1 MLSLLSVCQFVH
13 CTTVSAPTEHDL
25 QLDVLLGDRG
35 ADAFSA
41 FCSEPPS
48 RSTPNSDY
56 DDAPDNFSFRC
67 YHTSRMLLLSVLF
80 FLVFSSR
87 VAGFDVQ
94 PIRLGL
100 FFPGITARCRRRSNC
115 APHIPT
121 ASRSSSLPPHSLLY
135 GKNNESEG
143 SNLQTTDTSGNDG
156 DMNLLTKSSWYAVE
170 WFGKAFG
177 RATDGSP
184 MPPPSTTTTAV
195 GTAGSVDTS
204 QPPTSLRETMERI
217 RIDNDRAYFLSGD
230 MDVQIYDED
239 CLFADPFVSFRGRDR
254 FVENLANLGSFIIQ
268 YDVKILNANDE
279 KKRKE
284 EDDDDDDRTTT
295 SVSTRFMVKL
305 KLNLPWKPILAWPWG
320 VTYEIDPDSNLVIR
334 HEESWEIEPWEGV
347 KQIFRKPTLTL

>member
-1 MLSLLSVCQFVH
+1 
-13 CTTVSAPTEHDL
+13 
-25 QLDVLLGDRG
+25 
-35 ADAFSA
+35 
-41 FCSEPPS
+41 
-48 RSTPNSDY
+48 
-56 DDAPDNFSFRC
+56 
-67 YHTSRMLLLSVLF
+67 
-80 FLVFSSR
+80 
-87 VAGFDVQ
+87 
-94 PIRLGL
+94 
-100 FFPGITARCRRRSNC
+100 
-115 APHIPT
+115 
-121 ASRSSSLPPHSLLY
+121 
-135 GKNNESEG
+135 
-143 SNLQTTDTSGNDG
+143 
-156 DMNLLTKSSWYAVE
+156 
-170 WFGKAFG
+170 
-177 RATDGSP
+177 
-184 MPPPSTTTTAV
+184 
-195 GTAGSVDTS
+195 
-204 QPPTSLRETMERI
+204 
-217 RIDNDRAYFLSGD
+217 